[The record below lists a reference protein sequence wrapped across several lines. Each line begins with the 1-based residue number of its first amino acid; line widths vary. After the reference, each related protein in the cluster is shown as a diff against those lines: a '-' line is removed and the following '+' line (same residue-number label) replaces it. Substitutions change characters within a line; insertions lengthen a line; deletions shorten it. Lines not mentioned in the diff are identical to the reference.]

1 MKFSEYVD
9 DIFLIKS
16 TFLKSMIKL
25 FRYIMMQ
32 KGGKKEILKY
42 I

>member
-1 MKFSEYVD
+1 MQFSKYIH

-25 FRYIMMQ
+25 FRYTYDAKM
-32 KGGKKEILKY
+32 
-42 I
+42 